1 MFTLEARPTQSAYAS
16 WLSPLLALT
25 LTAITG
31 ALIFLAMGKAPGVAL
46 YIYFVEPLTS
56 WSGLSEVAVKAGPLI
71 LIGMGLALGFRAGVW
86 NIGAEGQFI
95 AGALLGSAPAVY
107 FYDSTNLLILP
118 CMMLLGILGG
128 MAWAAMPALLKTR
141 FNANE
146 ILVSLMLVY
155 VAELLLVHLVQ
166 GPWRNPQGWG
176 FPGTRMFPDAALL
189 PMFFPGYRVHL
200 GTLIAVL
207 IPFVIWFVL
216 IRTRFGFQIRVF
228 GSAPLAARHA
238 GIGNNQMVWTTL
250 LVGGGLA
257 GLAGVMEAAS
267 TIGQLMPKISPGYGF
282 TAIIVAFLG
291 RLHPVGVLLAGTVI
305 AVTYIGG
312 ESAQISAGLPKAVTG
327 LFQGIILFYLL
338 AFDLLTRYRLTRVS
352 TRGNAA

>member
-1 MFTLEARPTQSAYAS
+1 MLALEARATQSASAA
-16 WLSPLLALT
+16 WLSPLLAMALT
-25 LTAITG
+25 GLTG
-31 ALIFLAMGKAPGVAL
+31 AAIFLAMGKAPGIAL
-46 YIYFVEPLTS
+46 YIYFIEPLTS

-71 LIGMGLALGFRAGVW
+71 LIGIGLSVGFRAGIW

-95 AGALLGSAPAVY
+95 AGALLGSAPAVV

-118 CMMLLGILGG
+118 TMLVLGVLGG
-128 MAWAAMPALLKTR
+128 MAWAAIPALLKTR

-189 PMFFPGYRVHL
+189 PMLFPGYRVHL
-200 GTLIAVL
+200 GTLIALLVPL
-207 IPFVIWFVL
+207 LAWFVL
-216 IRTRFGFQIRVF
+216 TKSRFGFKVRVF

-238 GIGNNQMVWTTL
+238 GINNPQMVWATL
-250 LVGGGLA
+250 LIGGGLA
-257 GLAGVMEAAS
+257 GLAGIMEAAS

-291 RLHPVGVLLAGTVI
+291 RLHPVGVALAGTAI

-312 ESAQISAGLPKAVTG
+312 EGAQISAGLPKAVTG

-338 AFDLLTRYRLTRVS
+338 AFDLLTRYRLTRIGNKVS
-352 TRGNAA
+352 AT